1 MSEMLDSDKPKDK
14 KRNPIARFFGAI
26 LDFFGNF
33 GSLFG

>member
-1 MSEMLDSDKPKDK
+1 MSEILDSDKKEQK
-14 KRNPIARFFGAI
+14 KKNPIARFFGAI